1 MEHTV
6 QECEALVQRVS
17 TFVLLSL
24 ERGRAVSPA
33 LRKVHAV
40 DHLVAEVT
48 LSQSFESYLRWAP
61 LRDLASIAEDLEA
74 VGLAQAA
81 WVTRLALRTGFA
93 SGIPK
98 SDAERDS
105 CVSVWTL
112 TQRAALEGLA
122 DYLEDPEGQFVRS
135 LAEYVLTLGEEC
147 LGGSAGL
154 H

>member
-24 ERGRAVSPA
+24 ERGREVLPA
-33 LRKVHAV
+33 LRKVHSV

-48 LSQSFESYLRWAP
+48 YSHSFESYLRWAP

-81 WVTRLALRTGFA
+81 WVTRLALRTGFS
-93 SGIPK
+93 SGIPA
-98 SDAERDS
+98 SDAERES
-105 CVSVWTL
+105 CLAGWTG

-122 DYLEDPEGQFVRS
+122 DYLEDPEGQVARS
-135 LAEYVLTLGEEC
+135 LAEYVLALGEEC
-147 LGGSAGL
+147 FAGSAGL